1 MPVKGVIFDLDGTL
15 VDTLDDLTD
24 SMNAALAALGCAP
37 RQSDECR
44 EMIGDG
50 LTKFA
55 ERALGHDNAAQRD
68 RLIER
73 MKAHYRTHC
82 CDKTRPYDGMPEVIA
97 ALRQRGIL
105 LAVLTN
111 KNQEPSEII
120 VRHYFG
126 DEMFSPVVGHAP
138 GRAVKPDPQGV
149 FEILK
154 AWGVPA
160 SDVRLVGDSEA
171 DAETAVNAG
180 IGFIGC
186 EWGFRSPQQLVDAGA
201 KLLIDRPGR
210 IVECLDILPAG

>member
-1 MPVKGVIFDLDGTL
+1 VSVKGVIFDLDGTL

-24 SMNAALAALGCAP
+24 SMNVGLASLGCEIRRP
-37 RQSDECR
+37 GECR
-44 EMIGDG
+44 KMIGNG
-50 LTKFA
+50 LNQFA
-55 ERALGHDNAAQRD
+55 ERALGPENVKQRD

-82 CDKTRPYDGMPEVIA
+82 CDKTRPYDGLPEVIA
-97 ALRQRGIL
+97 ALRERNVR

-126 DEMFSPVVGHAP
+126 DEVFSPIIGCAP
-138 GRAVKPDPQGV
+138 GRAVKPEPEGI

-154 AWGVPA
+154 AWGLAA
-160 SDVRLVGDSEA
+160 SEVVLVGDSET
-171 DAETAVNAG
+171 DAETAANAR

-186 EWGFRSPQQLVDAGA
+186 LWGFRSRQQLVDAGA
-201 KLLIDRPGR
+201 TVLIDRPSQ
-210 IVECLDILPAG
+210 ILECLDIPAG